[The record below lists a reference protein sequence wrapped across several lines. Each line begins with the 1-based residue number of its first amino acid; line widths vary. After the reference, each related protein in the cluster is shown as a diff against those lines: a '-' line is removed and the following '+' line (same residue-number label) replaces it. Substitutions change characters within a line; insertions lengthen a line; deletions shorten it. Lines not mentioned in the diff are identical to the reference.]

1 MSKTLKRICFALV
14 VIAAAIL
21 AVFAWKNLKKIKSKK
36 QEDDEVSEIFE
47 EEDFDFDDAV

>member
-1 MSKTLKRICFALV
+1 MSKSMKKFCFALV
-14 VIAAAIL
+14 VIAAAVL

-36 QEDDEVSEIFE
+36 QGDDETSELFE